1 MPNPTKNRVSR
12 NKFVFFIEIDKLSN
26 NTIYLYNLEIKKSPQ
41 HLSILRNLTKTAT
54 TYSPTNQQ
62 YHRRDEA

>member
-1 MPNPTKNRVSR
+1 MLKKVYNVSPIHKKN
-12 NKFVFFIEIDKLSN
+12 
-26 NTIYLYNLEIKKSPQ
+26 PQ
-41 HLSILRNLTKTAT
+41 HLSILRALTKTAT

>member
-41 HLSILRNLTKTAT
+41 HLSILRTLTKTAT
-54 TYSPTNQQ
+54 TYSPTYQQ